1 MRWIV
6 AGVALGVAWGAQAGL
21 LIDRDEEPW
30 VEEGVTFPAPP
41 RSQDLRQFFVAANNP
56 NSYWVDVATLS
67 VGSDGVVRYALVI
80 RSPRG
85 AENRTYEGIRCAT
98 GEHRLYAVAD
108 ANGEWRASRNSEWG
122 PIRFTT
128 YNRAQAALAQ
138 DFICDGV
145 TLLGDAKAIRAKIER
160 EGMRMLT
167 PSLDDRGP
175 L

>member
-1 MRWIV
+1 MAAGIV
-6 AGVALGVAWGAQAGL
+6 LGLAWGAEAGL
-21 LIDRDEEPW
+21 LIDREDDPW
-30 VEEGVTFPAPP
+30 VEQEVSFPSPP
-41 RSQDLRQFFVAANNP
+41 RMQDLRQFFVAANNP

-67 VGSDGVVRYALVI
+67 VGSDGVVRYVLVV

-98 GEHRLYAVAD
+98 GERRLYAIAD
-108 ANGEWRASRNSEWG
+108 SDGEWKAARQSEWG

-145 TLLGDAKAIRAKIER
+145 TLVGDAKAIRAKIER
-160 EGMRMLT
+160 DGMRMLT